1 MTVHEQSPL
10 VATASPV
17 ADPFGVSYADLY
29 TAGEVVAFRLM
40 PGAGEADRVA
50 HIRRLLDVSADL
62 NYAVSAYTHRVLMHA
77 GRKPVDGDVHDETAA
92 LHDALSAF
100 AKQVRAVAD
109 TYRHVVEARHPSASQ
124 PRPQ

>member
-10 VATASPV
+10 ATTDSPV
-17 ADPFGVSYADLY
+17 ADPFGVRYVDLY
-29 TAGEVVAFRLM
+29 TAGEVVVLRLM

-50 HIRRLLDVSADL
+50 HIRKLLEVSADL

-77 GRKPVDGDVHDETAA
+77 GRRPVDGDVHDETAA
-92 LHDALSAF
+92 LHDALGAF
-100 AKQVRAVAD
+100 ARQVRAVAD
-109 TYRHVVEARHPSASQ
+109 AYRHVVEAPDLSLSQ